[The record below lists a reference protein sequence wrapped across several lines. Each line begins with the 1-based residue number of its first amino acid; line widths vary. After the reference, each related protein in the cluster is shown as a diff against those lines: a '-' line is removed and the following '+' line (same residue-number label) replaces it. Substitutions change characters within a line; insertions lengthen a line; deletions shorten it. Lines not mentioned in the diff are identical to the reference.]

1 MKFAWLRRWLR
12 SINASIDVLRQGL
25 LHSFIGNIRDTE
37 TPVQATPQLVFRLNY
52 KNDEIGTLEFSET
65 KWRFT
70 YSNWFKNQSVIKPF
84 ANFPDVN
91 REYISDDLPPFF
103 ESRLP
108 GISQPQVE
116 AFLKDTS
123 QVSEGETKAA
133 LLKQFG
139 RRTITNPFEL
149 APAF

>member
-1 MKFAWLRRWLR
+1 MKITWLRRWQR
-12 SINASIDVLRQGL
+12 SENASIQDAEKPLQSAPRL
-25 LHSFIGNIRDTE
+25 I
-37 TPVQATPQLVFRLNY
+37 FRLIYEN
-52 KNDEIGTLEFSET
+52 NEIGTLEFSDSQ
-65 KWRFT
+65 WRFI
-70 YSNWFKNQSVIKPF
+70 YSDWFKNQSDIKPF
-84 ANFPDVN
+84 ANFPDAN

-108 GISQPQVE
+108 GVSQPQVE
-116 AFLKDTS
+116 AFLKEKV